1 MKNKIIVKDNSA
13 ILQLQNIQIEY
24 SDPKIET
31 FNSYRIKDEKDIMY
45 FYYDVIISKRNF
57 GEKIKP
63 IVRGSVYEDGIAPYI
78 EKYITSILDTDMSK
92 DSVKRYFNSHHITT
106 DETEYILMKYFKLNG
121 MFNEDVINIERIY
134 KTFKDCRGR
143 NEFEYYN
150 VYFGTGGN
158 DFDNTSEGVTVS
170 ELVRKDIELIREFGK
185 KFMNLAIKKRQIFV
199 NKCLSGEVDYDEDP
213 KIFKEH
219 LKNKYGIT
227 DWKDKFI
234 KLADKEYIFDEYM
247 SYIKGEKN
255 IDELSCREWHGKE
268 RTAKQLLKR
277 MKDYEVYLYLCED
290 NEYKKEDLKWV
301 FYFPCVLA

>member
-1 MKNKIIVKDNSA
+1 MKNKVTVKENSV
-13 ILQLQNIQIEY
+13 ILQLENVKIEY
-24 SDPKIET
+24 SDPKIEP
-31 FNSYRIKDEKDIMY
+31 FNSYRLEDEEDIMY

-57 GEKIKP
+57 DKKWETV
-63 IVRGSVYEDGIAPYI
+63 VRGRAYDFGIAPYI
-78 EKYITSILDTDMSK
+78 ERYINTVLNTDMTK
-92 DSVKRYFNSHHITT
+92 DSVKQYYDKISKEIDKN
-106 DETEYILMKYFKLNG
+106 EYTLSKQFELGG
-121 MFNEDVINIERIY
+121 MLGEDTINIKRVY
-134 KTFKDCRGR
+134 ATFKDWRGH

-158 DFDNTSEGVTVS
+158 DFDNTSTGLLITDLHRE
-170 ELVRKDIELIREFGK
+170 DIELIGEFGK
-185 KFMNLAIKKRQIFV
+185 KFMELAIKKQQAIIE
-199 NKCLSGEVDYDEDP
+199 KCLNGEFDYDGDP

-234 KLADKEYIFDEYM
+234 KLADKEYIFNEYM

-290 NEYKKEDLKWV
+290 NEYKKEDLK
-301 FYFPCVLA
+301 